1 MYIDSHCHLDFAELR
16 TLLPDVLA
24 AMQQAQVGGAL
35 CISTT
40 METFPAVLELA
51 QQHPQ
56 LWATVGVHPDNEG
69 VHEPTVAEL
78 LAGAQQPRVVGI
90 GETGLD
96 RKSVV

>member
-35 CISTT
+35 
-40 METFPAVLELA
+40 
-51 QQHPQ
+51 
-56 LWATVGVHPDNEG
+56 
-69 VHEPTVAEL
+69 
-78 LAGAQQPRVVGI
+78 
-90 GETGLD
+90 D